1 MRIAALLI
9 AVSLSLAGCAS
20 QRPVSPSESL
30 GDTGSAQ
37 DSVENRAI
45 EQRGG

>member
-1 MRIAALLI
+1 MRFATLLI
-9 AVSLSLAGCAS
+9 AVSLSLAACAS

-30 GDTGSAQ
+30 GDTGTAQ
-37 DSVENRAI
+37 DNVENRAI